1 MRISISA
8 QAAVFLQMA
17 LLGVLEGILYTFF
30 RCLHKKSKNRMLA
43 GALDLFFWISALVL
57 FLLGLYQIHSG
68 AIRVYVLIG
77 AVLGI
82 LLYFLSLYR
91 VVCTIL
97 DGVLDVIFKIFQFFF
112 KILLTPGQLLYKL
125 LIVPFCGFLKTKR
138 KTSDNE
144 SREKEE

>member
-1 MRISISA
+1 MKISISA

-17 LLGVLEGILYTFF
+17 LLGLFEGVLYTFF
-30 RCLHKKSKNRMLA
+30 QCLRKKTKNRSFA
-43 GALDLFFWISALVL
+43 GVLDFSFWILALIL

-68 AIRVYVLIG
+68 AIRAYVILG
-77 AVLGI
+77 AALGI

-91 VVCTIL
+91 IVCTIL
-97 DGVLDVIFKIFQFFF
+97 DGVLDVIFKIFKFFF

-138 KTSDNE
+138 NTSDNE
-144 SREKEE
+144 SREKEK